1 MLNGV
6 HPSELPSRAL
16 LHQCHLALFLSSS
29 PKADGHKVTAKLEK
43 GLAERS

>member
-16 LHQCHLALFLSSS
+16 LHPALFPSSS